1 MFEMIQANVDREI
14 SFSIQRLNE
23 KLDKIST
30 MYIFTSN
37 DGIKLSGLLELSDN
51 LLSLK
56 TRSIVISFYDENN
69 NTLKTFH
76 VKEI

>member
-14 SFSIQRLNE
+14 SFSIQKLNE

-37 DGIKLSGLLELSDN
+37 DEIKLSGLLELSDN

-69 NTLKTFH
+69 KSLKTFQ